1 MESRCSSK
9 LVLKVNRSREKKGQ
23 GDVVAS
29 FERCRGGNDAAVRE
43 EGEKKSEC
51 SQETAKEEEKIQ

>member
-1 MESRCSSK
+1 M
-9 LVLKVNRSREKKGQ
+9 LVEAGLENQSVKEKKGQ

-29 FERCRGGNDAAVRE
+29 FERCRGRQRCSVR
-43 EGEKKSEC
+43 GDGGKKSEC